1 MTHNNKSPAIA
12 GLFCFILAYKF
23 SVPESAI
30 SEHDRQFYTIRMS
43 RLKQIREQRNLTQE
57 ELSEKSGISVR
68 TIQRIEAGTL
78 PKGHTLKM
86 LARSLEI
93 QQSDLLA
100 KDVIIEAKTAIE
112 NEATTDSIDTDFSK
126 IKLINLSSILFVVLP
141 PLNILVPLLL
151 GYLFKQK
158 NEVTKQII
166 SVQILWTILAP
177 IVFMLGI
184 FLKLG
189 SAFTLVLMISIV
201 LSNIVIILINAAGID
216 RKRQLHIK
224 LNFSII

>member
-1 MTHNNKSPAIA
+1 
-12 GLFCFILAYKF
+12 
-23 SVPESAI
+23 
-30 SEHDRQFYTIRMS
+30 MS
-43 RLKQIREQRNLTQE
+43 RLKQIREQQHLTQE

-86 LARSLEI
+86 LARSLDI
-93 QQSDLLA
+93 QESELVA
-100 KDVIIEAKTAIE
+100 KDRIVENKTVIEND
-112 NEATTDSIDTDFSK
+112 NEATTDIVVTDFSK
-126 IKLINLSSILFVVLP
+126 IKLINLSSVLFVVLP

-151 GYLFKQK
+151 SSLFKQK

-189 SAFTLVLMISIV
+189 SSFTLVLMITIV

-216 RKRQLHIK
+216 QKKKLHIK
-224 LNFSII
+224 LNFNII

>member
-1 MTHNNKSPAIA
+1 
-12 GLFCFILAYKF
+12 
-23 SVPESAI
+23 
-30 SEHDRQFYTIRMS
+30 MS
-43 RLKQIREQRNLTQE
+43 KLKQIREQHNLTQE

-68 TIQRIEAGTL
+68 TIQRIEAGTI

-86 LARSLEI
+86 LAQSLEI
-93 QQSDLLA
+93 QQGDLLA
-100 KDVIIEAKTAIE
+100 NDATTEPKTAIE
-112 NEATTDSIDTDFSK
+112 NNNEARTDIIDTDFSK

-141 PLNILVPLLL
+141 PLNILAPLLL
-151 GYLFKQK
+151 SYLFKQK

-189 SAFTLVLMISIV
+189 SAFTLVLMTSIV
-201 LSNIVIILINAAGID
+201 LSNIITILINAAGID

>member
-1 MTHNNKSPAIA
+1 
-12 GLFCFILAYKF
+12 
-23 SVPESAI
+23 
-30 SEHDRQFYTIRMS
+30 MS
-43 RLKQIREQRNLTQE
+43 KLKQIREQQNLTQE
-57 ELSEKSGISVR
+57 ELSEKSGISAR

-93 QQSDLLA
+93 QESDLLA
-100 KDVIIEAKTAIE
+100 NDVTIEPKTVIE
-112 NEATTDSIDTDFSK
+112 NNNESTTDIIASDFSK

-151 GYLFKQK
+151 SYLFKQK
-158 NEVTKQII
+158 NEITKQII

-189 SAFTLVLMISIV
+189 SAFTLVLMITIV
-201 LSNIVIILINAAGID
+201 LSNIVIILINASGID
-216 RKRQLHIK
+216 QKRKLHIK

>member
-1 MTHNNKSPAIA
+1 
-12 GLFCFILAYKF
+12 
-23 SVPESAI
+23 
-30 SEHDRQFYTIRMS
+30 MS
-43 RLKQIREQRNLTQE
+43 KLKQIREQHNLTQE
-57 ELSEKSGISVR
+57 ELCEKSGISVR
-68 TIQRIEAGTL
+68 TIQRIEAGTI

-93 QQSDLLA
+93 QQGDLLA
-100 KDVIIEAKTAIE
+100 NDATTEPKTAIE
-112 NEATTDSIDTDFSK
+112 NNNEARTDIIDTDFSK

-151 GYLFKQK
+151 SSLFKQK
-158 NEVTKQII
+158 NEITKQII

-201 LSNIVIILINAAGID
+201 LSNIIIILINAAGID